1 MRLVGSFRST
11 RIKCIEPGPDGSAA
25 AWPPLIYGPPSAAGV
40 SITLDARFMTLDQKG
55 LKKRSVTVAY
65 FFNNIGKN
73 HDIRLRR
80 MNAVDEQK
88 RRIFERDL
96 HRPGLALAGFT
107 NLFTYKRLQIL
118 GNTETRF
125 LNHLGEEERKAAFA
139 NLTRFKVPCIILTSN
154 NKLQPELLDMA
165 TEAGIPVYVTRQS
178 STKAIYL
185 VTDFLDDQFS
195 LYQQYHG
202 SMVDVYGVGVLLT
215 GKSGLGKSEI
225 ALDLVERG
233 HGLVADDVVVIR
245 RKGET
250 MQLSASRN
258 NIIDHFM
265 EIRGLGVVD
274 VKANFGIRAI
284 RDVKEVLVVVELL
297 EWNKEMEYERLGLD
311 TKTIRILGVDVPLV
325 QLPIFPGKNI
335 TVIIEVVALN
345 FLLKRYSNYVAA
357 EALTDRIK
365 KVINNDD
372 RTEGDILV

>member
-1 MRLVGSFRST
+1 
-11 RIKCIEPGPDGSAA
+11 
-25 AWPPLIYGPPSAAGV
+25 
-40 SITLDARFMTLDQKG
+40 
-55 LKKRSVTVAY
+55 
-65 FFNNIGKN
+65 
-73 HDIRLRR
+73 
-80 MNAVDEQK
+80 
-88 RRIFERDL
+88 
-96 HRPGLALAGFT
+96 
-107 NLFTYKRLQIL
+107 
-118 GNTETRF
+118 
-125 LNHLGEEERKAAFA
+125 
-139 NLTRFKVPCIILTSN
+139 
-154 NKLQPELLDMA
+154 
-165 TEAGIPVYVTRQS
+165 
-178 STKAIYL
+178 

-202 SMVDVYGVGVLLT
+202 SMVDVYGVGVLLI

-245 RKGET
+245 RKGES

-284 RDVKEVLVVVELL
+284 RDVKEVLVVAELL

-311 TKTIRILGVDVPLV
+311 TKSTKVLGVDVPLV

-345 FLLKRYSNYVAA
+345 VLLKRYSNYVAA

-365 KVINNDD
+365 QVIKNDE
-372 RTEGDILV
+372 RTEGEIVL

>member
-1 MRLVGSFRST
+1 MNL
-11 RIKCIEPGPDGSAA
+11 E
-25 AWPPLIYGPPSAAGV
+25 
-40 SITLDARFMTLDQKG
+40 QKG
-55 LKKRSVTVAY
+55 LKKRSITVAY
-65 FFNNIGKN
+65 FFNHIGKK
-73 HDIRLRR
+73 HDIKLRR
-80 MNAVDEQK
+80 LNNVDEQK

-107 NLFTYKRLQIL
+107 NLFTYKRVQIL

-125 LNHLGEEERKAAFA
+125 LNHLDEQDRRVKFQ
-139 NLTRFKVPCIILTSN
+139 NLVRFKMPCIILTSN
-154 NKLQPELLDMA
+154 NRLPEDLLQLA
-165 TEAGIPVYVTRQS
+165 TKAEIPVYVTRHS
-178 STKAIYL
+178 STKTIYL
-185 VTDFLDDQFS
+185 VTDFLDEQFS

-202 SMVDVYGVGVLLT
+202 SMVDVYGVGVLIT

-233 HGLVADDVVVIR
+233 HGLVADDAVVIH
-245 RKGET
+245 RKGEST
-250 MQLSASRN
+250 TLTARRN
-258 NIIDHFM
+258 EIVDHFM

-284 RDVKEVLVVVELL
+284 RDVKDVQIVVELL
-297 EWNKEMEYERLGLD
+297 EWNNEMAYERLGLD
-311 TKTIRILGVDVPLV
+311 TKFIKILGVDVPLV

-365 KVINNDD
+365 NVINNE
-372 RTEGDILV
+372 RNPGDVHE

>member
-1 MRLVGSFRST
+1 
-11 RIKCIEPGPDGSAA
+11 
-25 AWPPLIYGPPSAAGV
+25 
-40 SITLDARFMTLDQKG
+40 
-55 LKKRSVTVAY
+55 
-65 FFNNIGKN
+65 
-73 HDIRLRR
+73 
-80 MNAVDEQK
+80 
-88 RRIFERDL
+88 
-96 HRPGLALAGFT
+96 
-107 NLFTYKRLQIL
+107 
-118 GNTETRF
+118 
-125 LNHLGEEERKAAFA
+125 
-139 NLTRFKVPCIILTSN
+139 
-154 NKLQPELLDMA
+154 
-165 TEAGIPVYVTRQS
+165 
-178 STKAIYL
+178 
-185 VTDFLDDQFS
+185 
-195 LYQQYHG
+195 
-202 SMVDVYGVGVLLT
+202 MVDVYGVGVLLT